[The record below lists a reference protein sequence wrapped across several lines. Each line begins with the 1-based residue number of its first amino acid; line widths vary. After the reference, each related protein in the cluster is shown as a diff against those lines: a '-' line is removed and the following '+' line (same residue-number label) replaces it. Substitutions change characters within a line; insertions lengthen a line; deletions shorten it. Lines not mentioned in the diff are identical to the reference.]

1 MALSGTII
9 GTTDNENYQLTCEWN
24 ATQAIADNTSTINA
38 KVYLQSLVEGMST
51 YSDNWECTINGVQ
64 VSNGEATIDTNK
76 ILLGERTWTVT
87 HTSNGTCSIDIS
99 FSYSNSLTSVGTDTT
114 KTGSGEQSGI
124 SLNKINRA
132 SDFTLEKKS
141 LTMGE
146 TQTVTIL
153 STNPSFYHTVRYT
166 FGSTTVDVGYRT
178 TGSTFT
184 FTLPTSLGSEIPT
197 STSGTCTVTVKT
209 YEDPDASNIGT
220 VSKTFKLSISG
231 DSEENIPTVTIK
243 ATYNN
248 TLQGYP
254 LANKS
259 TVKITP
265 SATAKNGAT
274 IKSYSYSGA
283 GLSGTGSSKTTKT
296 LPEGD
301 YTIKVTATDSRG
313 FKGSAL
319 LTFSVYP
326 YSPPTCSITG
336 YRVDKDGNP
345 HSSGTFAYFQLT
357 WKISNPNNVDKNAHT
372 FKYQYK
378 KSTSKTWLDWRSGT
392 LDGYE
397 GKDVQYD
404 AGDNWTT
411 DTTWQVRFIV
421 YDSFGSSTS
430 TCELSNVYSLL
441 NLEKEGIGIGKIH
454 EEGLMDIGGD
464 IYARGNLYTEK
475 ELYAHDH
482 VCIGDYNNYDTD
494 GECWLEVR
502 RNGDI
507 GKFFTKVRSESF
519 EYKPAMYLEVYDTNS
534 AMEHELLRTI
544 IISPDYVTPDKNN
557 KCAIGSPWWRWST
570 VYASNGTISTS
581 DGRYKYILENI
592 DDETCFNLIKDTNLY
607 GYSILDK
614 RIDEYVDT
622 TEISDELQES
632 SKEDSNLHM
641 GIIAQ
646 DIEDNE
652 LGKYI
657 LTKHYEKD
665 SDEFI
670 YGIDNYSYTT
680 ALHGALQRE
689 IKLREELQK
698 QVDELR
704 KEIENLKKE

>member
-1 MALSGTII
+1 MLSGTII
-9 GTTDNENYQLTCEWN
+9 GTTDNENYQLTCEWS
-24 ATQAIADNTSTINA
+24 ATQSVADNTSTINA

-51 YSDNWECTINGVQ
+51 YSDNWECRIKGVQ
-64 VSNGEATIDTNK
+64 VSSGMATIDTNK
-76 ILLGERTWTVT
+76 TLLGERTWTVT
-87 HTSNGTCSIDIS
+87 HKSNGTRSIEIS
-99 FSYSNSLTSVGTDTT
+99 FSYSNDLVTAGTNTT
-114 KTGSGEQSGI
+114 KTGKGKQSEI

-146 TQTVTIL
+146 IQTVTIL

-166 FGSTTVDVGYRT
+166 FGSKTVDVAYRKTGKT
-178 TGSTFT
+178 TYTFE
-184 FTLPTSLGSEIPT
+184 LPTSLGSEIPT

-209 YEDPDASNIGT
+209 YEDPEESNIGT
-220 VSKTFKLSISG
+220 VSKTFKLSISP
-231 DSEENIPTVTIK
+231 DSEDNIPTVTIK

-254 LANKS
+254 IANKS

-265 SATAKNGAT
+265 SATSKNGAT

-319 LTFSVYP
+319 LTFTVYP

-345 HSSGTFAYFQLT
+345 HSAGTFADLQLT

-378 KSTSKTWLDWRSGT
+378 KSTSTTWLDWRSGT

-397 GKDVQYD
+397 GKDVHYD
-404 AGDNWTT
+404 AGDNWFT
-411 DTTWQVRFIV
+411 DTTWQIRFIV
-421 YDSFGSSTS
+421 SDSFGSSTS
-430 TCELSNVYSLL
+430 TCELSNVYAIL
-441 NLEKEGIGIGKIH
+441 NLEKEGIGVGKIH

-464 IYARGNLYTEK
+464 VYVRNHLYTEK
-475 ELYAHDH
+475 ELYAHNH
-482 VCIGDYNNYDTD
+482 VCVGNYNSET
-494 GECWLEVR
+494 ECWLEVR
-502 RNGDI
+502 RDGDI
-507 GKFFTKVRSESF
+507 GKFFTKIRSQSF
-519 EYKPAMYLEVYDTNS
+519 EGKPAMYLEVHDTNS
-534 AMEHELLRTI
+534 KMEHELLRTI

-592 DDETCFNLIKDTNLY
+592 DDETCFNLIKDVNLY
-607 GYSILDK
+607 GYSTLDK
-614 RIDEYVDT
+614 RIDEYT
-622 TEISDELQES
+622 NTSEISDELQNS

-657 LTKHYEKD
+657 LTKHYKKD

-704 KEIENLKKE
+704 QEIENLKKE

>member
-1 MALSGTII
+1 MAISGTII
-9 GTTDNENYQLTCEWN
+9 GATDNENYQLTCEWN
-24 ATQAIADNTSTINA
+24 AIQSVADNTSTINA

-64 VSNGEATIDTNK
+64 VSTGMATIDTNK
-76 ILLGERTWTVT
+76 MLLGERTWTVT
-87 HTSNGTCSIDIS
+87 HTSNGTCSIEIS
-99 FSYSNSLTSVGTDTT
+99 FSYSNSLTSVGIDTT
-114 KTGSGEQSGI
+114 KTGSGKQSGI
-124 SLNKINRA
+124 SLNKIDRT
-132 SDFTLEKKS
+132 SQFTLEKKS

-166 FGSTTVDVGYRT
+166 FGSKTVDVAYRT
-178 TGSTFT
+178 TGTSFT

-209 YEDPDASNIGT
+209 YENPDKSNIGT
-220 VSKTFKLSISG
+220 VSKTFTLSISP
-231 DSEENIPTVTIK
+231 DSEDNIPTVTIK

-265 SATAKNGAT
+265 SATSKNGAT

-301 YTIKVTATDSRG
+301 YTIMVTATDSRG

-319 LTFSVYP
+319 LTFTVYP

-378 KSTSKTWLDWRSGT
+378 KSTSTTWLDWRSGT

-397 GKDVQYD
+397 GKDVHYD
-404 AGDNWTT
+404 AGDNWFT

-454 EEGLMDIGGD
+454 EDGLMDIGGD
-464 IYARGNLYTEK
+464 VYVRNNLYTEK
-475 ELYAHDH
+475 EVYAHNH
-482 VCIGDYNNYDTD
+482 VCVGDYDDSD
-494 GECWLEVR
+494 GECWVEVR
-502 RNGDI
+502 RNGSI
-507 GKFFTKVRSESF
+507 GRFFTKIRSEPF
-519 EYKPAMYLEVYDTNS
+519 EYEPAMYLEVYDTNS
-534 AMEHELLRTI
+534 TMQHELLRAI

-557 KCAIGSPWWRWST
+557 KCSIGSPWWRWKT

-592 DDETCFNLIKDTNLY
+592 ESEKCFDLIKDTNLY

-614 RIDEYVDT
+614 RIDEYT
-622 TEISDELQES
+622 NTSEISDELQDS
-632 SKEDSNLHM
+632 SNEDSNIHM

-665 SDEFI
+665 SDEFV

>member
-9 GTTDNENYQLTCEWN
+9 GTTDNENYQLTCEWYV
-24 ATQAIADNTSTINA
+24 TQAIADNTSTINA
-38 KVYLQSLVEGMST
+38 KVYLQSLVEGVST
-51 YSDNWECTINGVQ
+51 YSDNWECTISGVQ
-64 VSNGEATIDTNK
+64 VSSGEGTIGTNK
-76 ILLGERTWTVT
+76 MLLGERIWTVT
-87 HTSNGTCSIDIS
+87 HTSNGTCSITIS
-99 FSYSNSLTSVGTDTT
+99 FSYSNSLTSAGIDTT
-114 KTGSGEQSGI
+114 KTGSGKQSDI

-166 FGSTTVDVGYRT
+166 FGSKTVDVAYRKTGNT
-178 TGSTFT
+178 TYTFE
-184 FTLPTSLGSEIPT
+184 LPTSLGSEIPT

-209 YEDPDASNIGT
+209 YDDPEKSSIGT

-231 DSEENIPTVTIK
+231 NSEENIPTVTIK
-243 ATYNN
+243 TTYNN
-248 TLQGYP
+248 TLYC
-254 LANKS
+254 LIANKS

-319 LTFSVYP
+319 VTFTVYP

-336 YRVDKDGNP
+336 HRVDKDGNP

-357 WKISNPNNVDKNAHT
+357 WNISNPNNVDKNAHT

-378 KSTSKTWLDWRSGT
+378 KSTEKTWLDWRSGK

-397 GKDVQYD
+397 GKDVLYD
-404 AGDNWTT
+404 AGDNWLT

-421 YDSFGSSTS
+421 SDSFGSSTS

-454 EEGLMDIGGD
+454 EDGLMDVGGD
-464 IYARGNLYTEK
+464 IYSRGNLYTEK
-475 ELYAHDH
+475 ELYAHNH
-482 VCIGDYNNYDTD
+482 VCIGDYNNYDDD

-507 GKFFTKVRSESF
+507 GKFFTKIRSQSF
-519 EYKPAMYLEVYDTNS
+519 EGEPAMYLEVYDTNS
-534 AMEHELLRTI
+534 KMEHELLRTI
-544 IISPDYVTPDKNN
+544 IISPDYVTPDKHN
-557 KCAIGSPWWRWST
+557 KCSIGSPWWRWKT
-570 VYASNGTISTS
+570 VYAANGTISTS

-592 DDETCFNLIKDTNLY
+592 ESEKCFDLIKDTNLY

-614 RIDEYVDT
+614 RIDEYT
-622 TEISDELQES
+622 NTSEISDELQDS
-632 SKEDSNLHM
+632 SNEDSNIHM

-657 LTKHYEKD
+657 LTKHYKKD

>member
-1 MALSGTII
+1 MLSGTIV
-9 GTTDNENYQLTCEWN
+9 GTTDNENYQLTCEWS
-24 ATQAIADNTSTINA
+24 ATQAIADNTSTIYA
-38 KVYLQSLVEGMST
+38 KVYLQSLVEGIST
-51 YSDNWECTINGVQ
+51 YSDNWECTISGVQ
-64 VSNGEATIDTNK
+64 VSSGSATVGTDK
-76 ILLGERTWTVT
+76 VLLGERTWTVT
-87 HTSNGTCSIDIS
+87 HTSKGTCSITIS
-99 FSYSNSLTSVGTDTT
+99 FSYSNSLTSVGTKRT
-114 KTGSGEQSGI
+114 KTGKGKQKDI

-166 FGSTTVDVGYRT
+166 FGSKTVDVAYRKTGKT
-178 TGSTFT
+178 TYT

-209 YEDPDASNIGT
+209 YEDPEKSNIGT

-231 DSEENIPTVTIK
+231 DSEDNIPKVTIK

-296 LPEGD
+296 LPKGD

-319 LTFSVYP
+319 LTFTVYP

-345 HSSGTFAYFQLT
+345 NSAGTFAYLYLT
-357 WKISNPNNVDKNAHT
+357 WNICNPNNVDKNAHT

-378 KSTSKTWLDWRSGT
+378 KSNETEWLDWRSGT
-392 LDGYE
+392 LEGYK
-397 GKDVQYD
+397 GKDVLYD
-404 AGDNWTT
+404 AGDNWFT
-411 DTTWQVRFIV
+411 DTTWKVRFIV
-421 YDSFGSSTS
+421 SDSFGSSTS
-430 TCELSNVYSLL
+430 TCELLNVHSLL
-441 NLEKEGIGIGKIH
+441 NLEKDGIGVGKIY

-464 IYARGNLYTEK
+464 VYIRNH
-475 ELYAHDH
+475 LYAHNH
-482 VCIGDYNNYDTD
+482 VCVGNYNSED
-494 GECWLEVR
+494 ECWLEVR
-502 RNGDI
+502 RDGDI
-507 GKFFTKVRSESF
+507 GKFFTKIRSQSF
-519 EYKPAMYLEVYDTNS
+519 EGKPAMYLEVHDTNS
-534 AMEHELLRTI
+534 KMEHELLRTI

-592 DDETCFNLIKDTNLY
+592 ENEKCFDLIKDTNLY
-607 GYSILDK
+607 GYSVLDK
-614 RIDEYVDT
+614 RIDEYT
-622 TEISDELQES
+622 NTSEISDELQES
-632 SKEDSNLHM
+632 SNEDSNIHM

-657 LTKHYEKD
+657 LTKHYKKD

-704 KEIENLKKE
+704 QEIENLKKE